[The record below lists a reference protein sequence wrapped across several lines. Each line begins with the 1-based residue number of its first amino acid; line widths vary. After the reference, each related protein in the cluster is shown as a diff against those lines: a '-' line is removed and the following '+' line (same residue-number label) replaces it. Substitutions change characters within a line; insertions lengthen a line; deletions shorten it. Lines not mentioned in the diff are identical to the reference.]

1 MSKKNVL
8 IGAETGSGKTL
19 AYLLPT
25 IQTHQN
31 SPVLI
36 QSYKFI
42 IDKSTKSNDNSS
54 KKRINYTSK

>member
-36 QSYKFI
+36 QSFI
-42 IDKSTKSNDNSS
+42 NL
-54 KKRINYTSK
+54 